1 MWIRRL
7 AQKVRVSA
15 TVRPLTTVCRRSVKT
30 RLSSGVVL
38 LAAAGQN
45 RVTKNAPKGDAQNE
59 KDDVVSEGKKVNI
72 PMNTTSIMLE
82 NLANIMV
89 SQAFAMTRSKVG
101 IEMQKAIEEKDED
114 EENEMTAEQWAAL
127 NSIIL
132 AQTVPRNSV
141 YERQQLN
148 AAIIAMFRIAN
159 DESEPDII
167 IKKTAMFMLGV
178 SLSSTGELAKLPIRA
193 KDKILSLFGVKP
205 KL

>member
-1 MWIRRL
+1 
-7 AQKVRVSA
+7 
-15 TVRPLTTVCRRSVKT
+15 
-30 RLSSGVVL
+30 
-38 LAAAGQN
+38 
-45 RVTKNAPKGDAQNE
+45 
-59 KDDVVSEGKKVNI
+59 
-72 PMNTTSIMLE
+72 MLE